1 PKLRAP
7 STSVLSAAVE
17 SNVKPCWDSSR
28 STCVSSPWSVSSEI
42 VSVSE
47 RSSYTLMMIRSRL
60 LTATAERYFSFPML
74 ASTVTEEETS
84 WKPVG
89 IVKQYGEPAG
99 EIFEPPQLSVWRP
112 ESSGV
117 PEPFGLADAAP
128 GLVAFAAG
136 WPLPATVLAQPASR
150 PHRPSRASAKRLR
163 MRATVSGAW
172 GEPRIPSVPVSGAH
186 ISGGAR

>member
-1 PKLRAP
+1 
-7 STSVLSAAVE
+7 
-17 SNVKPCWDSSR
+17 
-28 STCVSSPWSVSSEI
+28 
-42 VSVSE
+42 
-47 RSSYTLMMIRSRL
+47 
-60 LTATAERYFSFPML
+60 ML

-84 WKPVG
+84 RKPVG

-172 GEPRIPSVPVSGAH
+172 GEPRIPSVPVGGAH
-186 ISGGAR
+186 IGGGAGGGDTLGRGRGGGGGTGGHWGGGAPARGGGEGGGCWGGGSPPSGLERGGRSGGGSPPS